1 MYVVI
6 YLISIKS
13 VDDVFLVT
21 CADALL
27 RSYRKLVRTRLFRAL
42 FVTDWKRIVFRI
54 WICESVSKNIFLFHW
69 PGLKFTVTFLTKTLL
84 FIPMVPDITG
94 GLTRSRISLSKTRNK
109 NLTKG
114 SSCALD
120 RFTMLFVN
128 RVSRFPSVL
137 RLGEDVTRPSIWWQV
152 FINLWICRS

>member
-6 YLISIKS
+6 YLISIKF
-13 VDDVFLVT
+13 VDVVFWL
-21 CADALL
+21 
-27 RSYRKLVRTRLFRAL
+27 LVRMLYNGATENSWKPDSSKLPLSLTENELFSEY
-42 FVTDWKRIVFRI
+42 
-54 WICESVSKNIFLFHW
+54 ESVLKNIFLFHW
-69 PGLKFTVTFLTKTLL
+69 QGWKFTVTFLTKTML

-94 GLTRSRISLSKTRNK
+94 GLTRSRMSLSKTRNK

-152 FINLWICRS
+152 FINLWMCRS

>member
-6 YLISIKS
+6 YLISIKF
-13 VDDVFLVT
+13 VDVVFWL
-21 CADALL
+21 
-27 RSYRKLVRTRLFRAL
+27 LVRMLYYGATENSWKPDSSELPLSLTENELFSEY
-42 FVTDWKRIVFRI
+42 
-54 WICESVSKNIFLFHW
+54 ESVSKNIFLFHW
-69 PGLKFTVTFLTKTLL
+69 QGWKFTVTFLTKTML

-152 FINLWICRS
+152 FINLWMCRS

>member
-6 YLISIKS
+6 YLISIKF
-13 VDDVFLVT
+13 VDVVFWL
-21 CADALL
+21 
-27 RSYRKLVRTRLFRAL
+27 LVRMLCYGATENSWKPDSSELPLSLTENELFSEY
-42 FVTDWKRIVFRI
+42 
-54 WICESVSKNIFLFHW
+54 ESVSKNIFLFHW
-69 PGLKFTVTFLTKTLL
+69 PGLKFTVIFLTKTLL

-94 GLTRSRISLSKTRNK
+94 GLTRRRISLSKTRNK

-152 FINLWICRS
+152 FINLWMCRS

>member
-6 YLISIKS
+6 YLISIKF
-13 VDDVFLVT
+13 VDVVFWL
-21 CADALL
+21 
-27 RSYRKLVRTRLFRAL
+27 LVRMLYYENSWKPDSSELPLSLTENELFSEY
-42 FVTDWKRIVFRI
+42 
-54 WICESVSKNIFLFHW
+54 ESVSKNIFLFHW
-69 PGLKFTVTFLTKTLL
+69 PGLKFTVTFLTKTSL

-152 FINLWICRS
+152 FINLWMCRS

>member
-6 YLISIKS
+6 YLISIKF
-13 VDDVFLVT
+13 VDVVFWL
-21 CADALL
+21 
-27 RSYRKLVRTRLFRAL
+27 LVRMLYYGVTENSWKPDSSELPLSLTENELFSEY
-42 FVTDWKRIVFRI
+42 
-54 WICESVSKNIFLFHW
+54 ESVSKNIFLFHW
-69 PGLKFTVTFLTKTLL
+69 PGLKFTVIFLTKTLL

-114 SSCALD
+114 SSCALE

-137 RLGEDVTRPSIWWQV
+137 RLREDVTRPSIWWHV